1 MKRALIVLTEAY
13 ADWELSYVSA
23 ELSMSHSFKIDT
35 VSLGE
40 STVTSIGQIKTIVD
54 YPIEQI
60 TEPYDA
66 LIIIGGN
73 SWSTLENEQLI
84 QLIKTSLDEGI
95 IVGAICGAVDFLAR
109 NHLLTGFKHTGND
122 LNTWTTDEKFKQYT
136 NSIDFINEDS
146 VIDQNLVTANGSSS
160 VDFAFNVILALGLID
175 NKEAEKNKYFYKSGF
190 VAYKLKYGEIG

>member
-13 ADWELSYVSA
+13 ADWELSYVAA
-23 ELSMSHSFKIDT
+23 ELSMSHSFKIYT

-54 YPIEQI
+54 YPIDQI

-73 SWSTLENEQLI
+73 SWPTIENEQLI

-122 LNTWTTDEKFKQYT
+122 LNTWTTDEKFKLYT